1 MLALNLWIRIK
12 IVNEMRLHG
21 TRFNWMGTGL
31 GGRLACKLNLGA
43 NQICLIGSLVVI
55 GTLSK
60 SK

>member
-12 IVNEMRLHG
+12 IVDEKSAHD
-21 TRFNWMGTGL
+21 TEFNWMGTGL
-31 GGRLACKLNLGA
+31 GGRLACKLYLGA

-60 SK
+60 